1 VGVPPS
7 ESFRDGALLAVNLG
21 DDADTTGAVYGQLA
35 GAFYGEDGIPS
46 AWREKLALRGTIERF
61 AELLHGMS
69 VARGRGVSGESAL
82 TRATREVAD
91 EWRSKGVRCPF
102 RRTDFATETTTS
114 SGTRSNG
121 VCGTTP
127 RASDGCSALA
137 RPGPCRNRYRWAHG
151 QRVRGQL
158 SDPRANDV
166 ASALRLRGRNGRM
179 ADDLGVVAERALD
192 AGVARG

>member
-7 ESFRDGALLAVNLG
+7 ESFRDGALVAVNLG

-69 VARGRGVSGESAL
+69 VARGRRVSGESAL

-102 RRTDFATETTTS
+102 RRTDLATETTTS

-127 RASDGCSALA
+127 RASDG
-137 RPGPCRNRYRWAHG
+137 R
-151 QRVRGQL
+151 RGQAPVETATDGRTASEFVGSFPTL
-158 SDPRANDV
+158 AQTMWQARSDF
-166 ASALRLRGRNGRM
+166 
-179 ADDLGVVAERALD
+179 GVETGEWRTI
-192 AGVARG
+192 RES